1 MNRSFLIQLGVA
13 CLAAIALLITYGH
26 DTTEAL
32 ISPALPILTVFGMR
46 LFFYLRDRS
55 TPATETNA
63 SPAPLLNR
71 ATRRAMRTK
80 KAQAKDKARIAQQSI
95 DRNIF

>member
-26 DTTEAL
+26 DTTEAM

-46 LFFYLRDRS
+46 LFLHLRDRS

-71 ATRRAMRTK
+71 ATRRAMKTK
-80 KAQAKDKARIAQQSI
+80 KAQAKDKARISLQSI
-95 DRNIF
+95 DRNIL